1 MVKRSRILAFFLI
14 VIVLGATFG
23 GTTSNIMQNI
33 KLGLDLQG
41 GFEVLYKVTP
51 AKDGQKI
58 DEKAMAAT
66 ASALDRRINVLGV
79 NEPSIQV
86 ENGNRIRV
94 QLAGVD
100 DQEKARELLS
110 TQANLTFRDVND
122 KVRMDGGDLKEGGA
136 SQSFDSQTN
145 QPIVQVQLKDADKFG
160 QVTKE
165 ILAMAPENQL
175 AIWLDFEEGKDSY
188 KAEITKEDPKFISA
202 PNVNQVI
209 NSDTAVIS
217 GDFTVEEA
225 KDLAEILNAGALPVK
240 LEEIYST
247 SVGAKFGE
255 EALDKTLFAGIVGI
269 LAIFIFMMAYYR
281 FPGVIAVVTLS
292 AYIYLIILVFDWMN
306 AVLTLPGIA
315 ALILGVGMAVDAN
328 IITNERIR
336 DEIRKGRT
344 IKAAYKEGNKHSLA
358 TIMDAN
364 ITTLL
369 AAAVLFYFGESAVKG
384 FATSLIVSILVSF
397 ITAVYGTRLIMA
409 LWVNSNFL
417 NNRPGW
423 FAVKKS
429 EIHNLNEFKKDKYL
443 PTRFDKWDFIKPAKK
458 FFVFSIILTVIGIGS
473 LLINGLNTGIDF
485 SSGSRIQINADKELT
500 ADEIEKD
507 LAENKIEAED
517 IVMAGDDNKSA
528 VVRTKDVFSK
538 DEIADINNYFDS
550 KYGHNPNVSTV
561 SPTIGKELAKNAL
574 LGVAI
579 ASIGIVIYATLRFEW
594 RMALPSILALLH
606 DAFMIITI
614 FSIFRIEVDLT
625 FIAAILTIIGYS
637 INDTIVTFDRIRE
650 NMQMKKRIKTQ
661 EEINEIINISVRQTM
676 VRSINTVVTVLIVVI
691 AMLFLGSESIF
702 NFNLALLIGLVT
714 GMYSSILI
722 AAPLYGIL
730 KGKELKQK
738 GVIKTYKEKRVHNDQ
753 PQV

>member
-14 VIVLGATFG
+14 VIVLG
-23 GTTSNIMQNI
+23 GTILGTSTNILQNI

-41 GFEVLYKVTP
+41 GFEVLYKVEP
-51 AKDGQKI
+51 AKDGQTI
-58 DEKAMAAT
+58 DDQAMAAT

-79 NEPSIQV
+79 SQPSIQI
-86 ENGNRIRV
+86 ESGNRIRV

-160 QVTKE
+160 QVTRD

-175 AIWLDFEEGKDSY
+175 AIWLDFEEGVDSY
-188 KAEITKEDPKFISA
+188 KAEVTKADPKFISA

-240 LEEIYST
+240 LDEIYST
-247 SVGAKFGE
+247 TVGAKFGE
-255 EALDKTLFAGIVGI
+255 EALNKTVLAGIVGI
-269 LAIFIFMMAYYR
+269 LAIFIFMIAYYR
-281 FPGVIAVVTLS
+281 FPGVISVVTLS
-292 AYIYLIILVFDWMN
+292 AYIYLVVLVFDWMN

-336 DEIRKGRT
+336 DEIRKGRS
-344 IKAAYKEGNKHSLA
+344 IKAAFKEGNKYSLS

-369 AAAVLFYFGESAVKG
+369 AAAVLFYFGQSSVKG

-423 FAVKKS
+423 FGIKKS

-443 PTRFDKWDFIKPAKK
+443 PTKFDKWDFIKPAKK
-458 FFVFSIILTVIGIGS
+458 FFVFSIVLTIIGIGS

-485 SSGSRIQINADKELT
+485 SSGSRIQINADQELSV
-500 ADEIEKD
+500 DEIQKD
-507 LAENKIEAED
+507 LIENKIESQD
-517 IVMAGDDNKSA
+517 IVMAGEDNRSA

-538 DEIADINNYFDS
+538 DEIADLNNYFDS
-550 KYGHNPNVSTV
+550 KYGHSPNISTV

-574 LGVAI
+574 IGVAI

-625 FIAAILTIIGYS
+625 FIAAVLTIIGYS
-637 INDTIVTFDRIRE
+637 INDTIVTFDRVRE
-650 NMQMKKRIKTQ
+650 NMKMKKRIKTQ
-661 EEINEIINISVRQTM
+661 EELNEIINISVRQTM
-676 VRSINTVVTVLIVVI
+676 VRSINTVLTVLITVL
-691 AMLFLGSESIF
+691 AMMFLGSESIF
-702 NFNLALLIGLVT
+702 NFNLGLLIGLVT

-730 KGKELKQK
+730 KGKELKKK
-738 GVIKTYKEKRVHNDQ
+738 GTLKTYKEKRINPDQ

>member
-517 IVMAGDDNKSA
+517 IVMAGDDNRSA